1 MKRTHFKDGAIAVQ
15 PTEIMPEHIRSV
27 IRYFGFDPQRE
38 YSSNM
43 LATQIRQKDGMFY
56 FASFKARDVL
66 SRVRFTSR
74 FYFEGEAI
82 EAEADMDDPIAKFIG
97 SVEKSEKA
105 FQRLMSRRKIRD
117 IVNFYESAETQ
128 PAIPGTIL
136 LFSEE
141 VLNFKPLGQFESVGN
156 LVEPKSGF
164 LIIDGQHRLAG
175 LNFYGE
181 RNPSLLDQ
189 IDVPCLIF
197 DGKTADF
204 AAEMFVIINSTQTR
218 INRSHLVDLLDRISR
233 YDEKTRLAA
242 VLVRKLY
249 EEPSSPLQYKINRLG
264 GRSKQEKWILQAE
277 LFNEIKKLVER
288 HERIFM
294 KDFKGKVERSF
305 EWIADYLKAVRS
317 VMEKIWGVNDRYKFT
332 TSVSLKAVIRVL
344 GDLAEERNIAGL
356 WLENP
361 SPRVFEKYIS
371 GWAALK
377 DEFRNEGF
385 YERFPAKGQVERV
398 RVIEQRLLREIE

>member
-1 MKRTHFKDGAIAVQ
+1 
-15 PTEIMPEHIRSV
+15 
-27 IRYFGFDPQRE
+27 
-38 YSSNM
+38 M

-74 FYFEGEAI
+74 FYFEGDAI

-97 SVEKSEKA
+97 SVEKSERA

-141 VLNFKPLGQFESVGN
+141 VLSFKPLGQFESIGN

-181 RNPSLLDQ
+181 RNPALLDQ

-288 HERIFM
+288 HDRIFM
-294 KDFKGKVERSF
+294 KDFKGKVERGYD
-305 EWIADYLKAVRS
+305 WIADYLKAVRS

-398 RVIEQRLLREIE
+398 RVIEQRLLREIG